1 MSMTQ
6 LQAVQPA
13 LKGTR
18 SIGRIFF
25 QRTLKALPALIFL
38 GPAVVAFLLFRYY
51 PLAQGLY
58 MSLFRWDTVHPPGE
72 FVGLNN
78 MSLAINSSV
87 FHEAFVNTLMLY
99 AFGMLLGFWVPIV
112 QSLFLSELRR
122 GHYFVRFLYVLP
134 VAVPGIAFLIVWKYI
149 WHPEFGLANAV
160 LQVFSLPK
168 QFWLSDPNLVKVTLR
183 LPSLLGGGLG
193 ILIYL
198 AAIQNISPE
207 IIEAAIM
214 DGANAWQ
221 RTWRI
226 IVPNITS
233 IIGIMFVLSL
243 TGSLLAFDDVW
254 IMTAGGPGYSSTTL
268 VMGVYQQAFVQNQY
282 GTGSAWALW
291 IFIFTLLFT
300 MVRLY
305 TMREEKA

>member
-1 MSMTQ
+1 MTQ
-6 LQAVQPA
+6 MQAASLAGEAVRRNRRPFIERVKK
-13 LKGTR
+13 L
-18 SIGRIFF
+18 
-25 QRTLKALPALIFL
+25 LPAVVFL
-38 GPAVVAFLLFRYY
+38 GPAVIAFMIFRYY
-51 PLAQGLY
+51 PLLQGFY
-58 MSLFRWDTVHPPGE
+58 MSLFRWDTVTPPGE

-78 MSLAINSSV
+78 MSLVITSSV
-87 FHEAFVNTLMLY
+87 FHEVFINTVLLY
-99 AFGMLLGFWVPIV
+99 LFGMLFGFWVPIV
-112 QSLFLSELRR
+112 QSLFLYELKR
-122 GHYFVRFLYVLP
+122 GHYFIRFLYVLP

-160 LQVFSLPK
+160 MQLLSLPK
-168 QFWLSDPNLVKVTLR
+168 QFWLSDPDLVKITLR
-183 LPSLLGGGLG
+183 LPSVLGGGLG

-207 IIEAAIM
+207 VIEAAVM

-226 IVPNITS
+226 IVPNIGS
-233 IIGIMFVLSL
+233 IVGIMFILSL

-254 IMTAGGPGYSSTTL
+254 IMTGGGPGYSSTTL

-291 IFIFTLLFT
+291 IFIFTLIFT
-300 MVRLY
+300 LARLY
-305 TMREEKA
+305 TMREDKA